1 MELASAYGPEAVPFA
16 AALELSRLP
25 NLKEVKALLNP
36 PQDPEVTAQQQQIQQ
51 TMLQLDIADKQS
63 KIEAKNAETAKKMAE
78 AQAQDIEN
86 QIVASGFDNIVT
98 DRDLDTAK
106 KHLDNMQKR
115 VETIKLAE
123 EPTQSVNV
131 NV

>member
-1 MELASAYGPEAVPFA
+1 MVPFS

-25 NLKEVKALLNP
+25 NLKEVKSLLNP
-36 PQDPEVTAQQQQIQQ
+36 EVDPEQQAQQQAIQQ
-51 TMLQLDIADKQS
+51 KMLELDIMDKES
-63 KIEAKNAETAKKMAE
+63 KIQAKNAETAKKMAE

-86 QIVASGFDNIVT
+86 QIVASGFDNVVT